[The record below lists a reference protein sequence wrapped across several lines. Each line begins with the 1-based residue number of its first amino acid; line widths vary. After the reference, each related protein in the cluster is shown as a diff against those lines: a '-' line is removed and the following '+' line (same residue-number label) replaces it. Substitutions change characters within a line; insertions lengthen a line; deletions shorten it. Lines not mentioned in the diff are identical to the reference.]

1 MKTINSV
8 SIRAI
13 EKNKNMLVH
22 RSLFFVFLVSQV
34 IFGQEKDLNLPDLG
48 DRVSGVISLEQ
59 ERVLGQGF
67 LEQVYAQ
74 APLINDPIIQEY
86 TELLIYRLSETSQVK
101 DRKYTIVLIDEK
113 SLNAFAAPGGV
124 IGVNGGLFLNA
135 ENEAQLASVLSHELA
150 HLSQRH
156 FARNV
161 LRGRDTN
168 LASSLVMVS
177 AIALAIISNNPT
189 AFVAGPA
196 ALQQQQLRY
205 SRMFEREADRYGFN
219 NLIAAGYDP
228 ASMGQMFEN
237 MAKVRKLA
245 GDNPPE
251 FLLTHPI
258 TSSRVSDAF
267 NAADQ
272 IEFTGGK
279 KNTVNFEFIKGRL
292 KAKYNN
298 LSPQA
303 SARYFEKLYLDFP
316 NNENKYA
323 YIRALQ
329 ANGQTDIAL
338 DEINEIINKYPKNLI
353 LNITKSEILLSGK
366 KFSDAQKNIDQ
377 ILSISPGNYPASII
391 KSKILSA
398 KKEFIKAE
406 EILRDLLISN
416 NRDPGLWIQLSEV
429 QRAGKNIVG
438 YHISRGE
445 YYMLIGDFDNA
456 LNQLRF
462 ALNLSGNSF
471 QTAETIMTKIKL
483 ANERLGKRRGF

>member
-1 MKTINSV
+1 
-8 SIRAI
+8 
-13 EKNKNMLVH
+13 MLIL
-22 RSLFFVFLVSQV
+22 RSLFLILSFSQF
-34 IFGQEKDLNLPDLG
+34 IFAQDKDLNLPNLG
-48 DRVSGVISLEQ
+48 DRVSGIISLEQ
-59 ERVLGQGF
+59 ERIIGQGF

-74 APLINDPIIQEY
+74 APLLNDPIIEEY
-86 TELLIYRLSETSQVK
+86 TELLLYRLSETSQVK
-101 DRKYTIVLIDEK
+101 DREYTIVLIDEK

-135 ENEAQLASVLSHELA
+135 GNEAQLASVLSHELA

-189 AFVAGPA
+189 AFIAGPA

-205 SRMFEREADRYGFN
+205 SRIFEREADRYGFN

-228 ASMGQMFEN
+228 AGMGQMFEN

-279 KNTVNFEFIKGRL
+279 KNTINFEFVKGRL
-292 KAKYNN
+292 KARYNMS
-298 LSPQA
+298 SPQA
-303 SARYFEKLYLDFP
+303 AARYFEKMYEDMP
-316 NNENKYA
+316 TNENKYA
-323 YIRALQ
+323 YITALQ
-329 ANGQTDIAL
+329 GNRQIDKAL
-338 DEINEIINKYPKNLI
+338 DEINEVLKKFPKNLI
-353 LNITKSEILLSGK
+353 LNITKSEILLSGQRLNE
-366 KFSDAQKNIDQ
+366 AQENIDQ
-377 ILSISPGNYPASII
+377 VLHIAPGNYPASII
-391 KSKILSA
+391 KSKILSS
-398 KKEFIKAE
+398 KKQFIKAE
-406 EILRDLLISN
+406 EILRDLLISR

-438 YHISRGE
+438 YHLSRGE
-445 YYMLIGDFDNA
+445 YYTLIGDFDNA
-456 LNQLRF
+456 LNQFQF
-462 ALNLSGNSF
+462 ALGLSGNSF
-471 QTAETIMTKIKL
+471 QTSETIMTKIKF
-483 ANERLGKRRGF
+483 ARERLAKRRGF

>member
-1 MKTINSV
+1 
-8 SIRAI
+8 
-13 EKNKNMLVH
+13 MLIQ
-22 RSLFFVFLVSQV
+22 RSFFLFLFISLLVFS
-34 IFGQEKDLNLPDLG
+34 QEKDLNLPSLG

-59 ERVLGQGF
+59 ERMLGQGF

-86 TELLIYRLSETSQVK
+86 TELLIYKLSETSQVK
-101 DRKYTIVLIDEK
+101 DRQFTIVLIDEK

-135 ENEAQLASVLSHELA
+135 GNEAQLASVLGHELA

-189 AFVAGPA
+189 AFITGPA

-205 SRMFEREADRYGFN
+205 SRIFEREADRYGFN

-228 ASMGQMFEN
+228 AGMGQMFEN

-279 KNTVNFEFIKGRL
+279 KNTINFEFIKGRL
-292 KAKYNN
+292 KARYNS

-303 SARYFEKLYLDFP
+303 AVRYFKKLYEDTP
-316 NNENKYA
+316 SNENKYA
-323 YIRALQ
+323 YISALQ
-329 ANGQTDIAL
+329 SNGQTDQAL
-338 DEINEIINKYPKNLI
+338 NVMNEILKKFPKNLI
-353 LNITKSEILLSGK
+353 LNTTKSEILLSGQRL
-366 KFSDAQKNIDQ
+366 SDAQKNIEQ
-377 ILSISPGNYPASII
+377 VLNISPGNYPASIM
-391 KSKILSA
+391 KAKVLSS

-406 EILRDLLISN
+406 EILRDLLISK
-416 NRDPGLWIQLSEV
+416 NRDPGLWMQLSEV

-438 YHISRGE
+438 YHLSRGE
-445 YYMLIGDFDNA
+445 YYTLIGDFDNA
-456 LNQLRF
+456 LNQFQF
-462 ALNLSGNSF
+462 ALSLSGNSF
-471 QTAETIMTKIKL
+471 QTSETIMTKIKF
-483 ANERLGKRRGF
+483 AKERLGRRRGF

>member
-1 MKTINSV
+1 ML
-8 SIRAI
+8 IRYPLLLLLLI
-13 EKNKNMLVH
+13 SQH
-22 RSLFFVFLVSQV
+22 VFTQD
-34 IFGQEKDLNLPDLG
+34 KDLNLPDLG

-59 ERVLGQGF
+59 ERILGQGF

-101 DRKYTIVLIDEK
+101 DREFTIVLIDEK
-113 SLNAFAAPGGV
+113 SINAFAAPGGV

-135 ENEAQLASVLSHELA
+135 GNEAQLSSVLGHELA

-177 AIALAIISNNPT
+177 AIALAIIANNPT
-189 AFVAGPA
+189 AFITGPA
-196 ALQQQQLRY
+196 ALAQQQLRY
-205 SRMFEREADRYGFN
+205 SRAFEREADRYGFN

-228 ASMGQMFEN
+228 AGMGEMFEN

-251 FLLTHPI
+251 FLLTHPV

-272 IEFTGGK
+272 IEFSGGK
-279 KNTVNFEFIKGRL
+279 KNTINFEFVKGRL
-292 KAKYNN
+292 KARYNDS
-298 LSPQA
+298 SPQTA
-303 SARYFEKLYLDFP
+303 ERYFEKLYSDNP
-316 NNENKYA
+316 SYENKYA
-323 YIRALQ
+323 YIIALQ
-329 ANGQTDIAL
+329 SNGQTSKAL
-338 DEINEIINKYPKNLI
+338 NLIEEILKKFPKNLI

-366 KFSDAQKNIDQ
+366 QLTLAKNSIERV
-377 ILSISPGNYPASII
+377 LTISPGNYPASII

-398 KKEFIKAE
+398 KKEIIKAE
-406 EILRDLLISN
+406 EVLRDLLIIK
-416 NRDPGLWIQLSEV
+416 NRDPGLWMQLSEV

-438 YHISRGE
+438 YHLSRGE
-445 YYMLIGDFDNA
+445 YYLLIGDFDNA
-456 LNQLRF
+456 LNQFQF
-462 ALNLSGNSF
+462 ALRLSGNSF
-471 QTAETIMTKIKL
+471 QTSETIMTKIKF
-483 ANERLGKRRGF
+483 AQQRLGNKRGF

>member
-1 MKTINSV
+1 MLI
-8 SIRAI
+8 IR
-13 EKNKNMLVH
+13 
-22 RSLFFVFLVSQV
+22 SVFLLFLISQDLYS
-34 IFGQEKDLNLPDLG
+34 QEKDLNLPNLG
-48 DRVSGVISLEQ
+48 DRVSGVVSLEQ
-59 ERVLGQGF
+59 ERMIGQGF

-101 DRKYTIVLIDEK
+101 DRDFTIVLIDEK

-135 ENEAQLASVLSHELA
+135 DNEAQLASVLGHELA

-177 AIALAIISNNPT
+177 AIALAIISNNPS
-189 AFVAGPA
+189 AFIAGPA
-196 ALQQQQLRY
+196 ALAQQQLRY
-205 SRMFEREADRYGFN
+205 SRIFEREADRYGFN

-228 ASMGQMFEN
+228 AGMGEMFEN
-237 MAKVRKLA
+237 MAKIRKLA

-272 IEFTGGK
+272 IEFSGGK
-279 KNTVNFEFIKGRL
+279 KNTINFEFVKGRL
-292 KAKYNN
+292 KERYADY
-298 LSPQA
+298 SPQTKV
-303 SARYFEKLYLDFP
+303 RFFENLYADNP
-316 NNENKYA
+316 TNENKYSF
-323 YIRALQ
+323 ISALQ
-329 ANGQTDIAL
+329 SNGQTEEAL
-338 DEINEIINKYPKNLI
+338 KLINEILNKFPKNLI
-353 LNITKSEILLSGK
+353 LNITKSEILLSGQRLD
-366 KFSDAQKNIDQ
+366 DAKRTIDEV
-377 ILSISPGNYPASII
+377 LKISPDNYPASIL

-398 KKEFIKAE
+398 KKETIKAE
-406 EILRDLLISN
+406 EILRDLLISK
-416 NRDPGLWIQLSEV
+416 NRNPSLWMQLSEV

-438 YHISRGE
+438 YHLSRGE
-445 YYMLIGDFDNA
+445 YFTLIGDFDSA
-456 LNQLRF
+456 LNQFQF
-462 ALNLSGNSF
+462 ALSLSGNSF
-471 QTAETIMTKIKL
+471 QTSETIMTKIKFVQSRL
-483 ANERLGKRRGF
+483 AKRRGI

>member
-1 MKTINSV
+1 MLINRFFFLLLFITP
-8 SIRAI
+8 SIFA
-13 EKNKNMLVH
+13 
-22 RSLFFVFLVSQV
+22 
-34 IFGQEKDLNLPDLG
+34 QEKDLNLPNLG

-59 ERVLGQGF
+59 ERLLGQSF

-86 TELLIYRLSETSQVK
+86 TELLIYKLSETSQVK
-101 DRKYTIVLIDEK
+101 DRQFTIVLIDEK

-124 IGVNGGLFLNA
+124 IGVNGGLYLNA
-135 ENEAQLASVLSHELA
+135 GNEAQLASVLSHELA

-189 AFVAGPA
+189 AFIAGPA

-205 SRMFEREADRYGFN
+205 SRIFEREADRYGFN

-228 ASMGQMFEN
+228 AGMGQMFEN
-237 MAKVRKLA
+237 MAKVRKLS

-251 FLLTHPI
+251 FLLTHPV

-272 IEFTGGK
+272 IDFTGGK
-279 KNTVNFEFIKGRL
+279 KNTINFEFIKGRL
-292 KAKYNN
+292 KVKYNS

-303 SARYFEKLYLDFP
+303 AVRYFAKAQIDDP
-316 NNENKYA
+316 TNENKYA
-323 YIRALQ
+323 FIKALQ
-329 ANGQTDIAL
+329 SNGQTEKAL
-338 DEINEIINKYPKNLI
+338 EILNEILKKYPKNLI
-353 LNITKSEILLSGK
+353 LNITKSEILLSG
-366 KFSDAQKNIDQ
+366 QKIIEARDNIEQ
-377 ILSISPGNYPASII
+377 VLNISPGNYPASIV
-391 KSKILSA
+391 KAKILSS

-406 EILRDLLISN
+406 EVLRDLLITK
-416 NRDPGLWIQLSEV
+416 NRDPNLWMELSEV

-438 YHISRGE
+438 YHLSRGE
-445 YYMLIGDFDNA
+445 YYTLIGDFDNA
-456 LNQLRF
+456 LNQFQF
-462 ALNLSGNSF
+462 ALSLSGNSF
-471 QTAETIMTKIKL
+471 QTSETIMTKIKL
-483 ANERLGKRRGF
+483 ARERLGRGRGF

>member
-1 MKTINSV
+1 
-8 SIRAI
+8 
-13 EKNKNMLVH
+13 MLIQ
-22 RSLFFVFLVSQV
+22 RSFFLFLFISLLVFS
-34 IFGQEKDLNLPDLG
+34 QEKDLNLPNLG

-59 ERVLGQGF
+59 ERILGQGF

-74 APLINDPIIQEY
+74 APLIDDPIIQEY
-86 TELLIYRLSETSQVK
+86 TELLIYKLSETSQVK
-101 DRKYTIVLIDEK
+101 DRQFTIVLIDEK

-135 ENEAQLASVLSHELA
+135 GNEAQLASVLGHELA

-189 AFVAGPA
+189 AFITGPA

-205 SRMFEREADRYGFN
+205 NRIFEREADRYGFN

-228 ASMGQMFEN
+228 AGMGQMFEN

-279 KNTVNFEFIKGRL
+279 KNTINFEFIKGRL
-292 KAKYNN
+292 KARYNS

-303 SARYFEKLYLDFP
+303 AVRYFKKLYEDTP
-316 NNENKYA
+316 SNENKYA
-323 YIRALQ
+323 YISALQ
-329 ANGQTDIAL
+329 SNGQTDQAL
-338 DEINEIINKYPKNLI
+338 NTMNEMLKKFPKNLI
-353 LNITKSEILLSGK
+353 LNTTKSEILLSGQRL
-366 KFSDAQKNIDQ
+366 SDAQKNIEQ
-377 ILSISPGNYPASII
+377 VLNISPGNYPASIM
-391 KSKILSA
+391 KAKVLSS

-406 EILRDLLISN
+406 EILRDLLISK
-416 NRDPGLWIQLSEV
+416 NRDPGLWMQLSEV

-438 YHISRGE
+438 YHLSRGE
-445 YYMLIGDFDNA
+445 YYTLIGDFDNA
-456 LNQLRF
+456 LNQFQF
-462 ALNLSGNSF
+462 ALSLSGNSF
-471 QTAETIMTKIKL
+471 QTSETIMTKIKF
-483 ANERLGKRRGF
+483 AKERLGRRRGF

>member
-1 MKTINSV
+1 
-8 SIRAI
+8 
-13 EKNKNMLVH
+13 MLVQ
-22 RSLFFVFLVSQV
+22 RPFFLLLLISQ
-34 IFGQEKDLNLPDLG
+34 FTFSQEKDLNLPNLG

-59 ERVLGQGF
+59 ERILGQGF

-74 APLINDPIIQEY
+74 APLIDDPIIQEY
-86 TELLIYRLSETSQVK
+86 TELLIYKLSETSQVK
-101 DRKYTIVLIDEK
+101 DRQFTIVLIDEK

-135 ENEAQLASVLSHELA
+135 GNEAQLASVLGHELA

-177 AIALAIISNNPT
+177 AIALAIIANNPT
-189 AFVAGPA
+189 AFITGPA

-205 SRMFEREADRYGFN
+205 SRIFEREADRYGFN

-228 ASMGQMFEN
+228 AGMGQMFEN

-279 KNTVNFEFIKGRL
+279 KNTINFEFIKGRL
-292 KAKYNN
+292 KARYNS

-303 SARYFEKLYLDFP
+303 AVRYFEKLYKDIP
-316 NNENKYA
+316 TNENKYA
-323 YIRALQ
+323 YITALQ
-329 ANGQTDIAL
+329 SNGQTDKAL
-338 DEINEIINKYPKNLI
+338 EVMNEVLVKFSKNLI
-353 LNITKSEILLSGK
+353 LNITKSEILLSGQRL
-366 KFSDAQKNIDQ
+366 SEAQKNIEQ
-377 ILSISPGNYPASII
+377 VLNISPGNYPASII
-391 KSKILSA
+391 KAKILTS

-406 EILRDLLISN
+406 EILRDLLISK
-416 NRDPGLWIQLSEV
+416 NRNPSLWKQLSEV

-438 YHISRGE
+438 YHLSRGE
-445 YYMLIGDFDNA
+445 YYTLIGDFDNA
-456 LNQLRF
+456 LNQFQF
-462 ALNLSGNSF
+462 ALSLSGNSF
-471 QTAETIMTKIKL
+471 QTSETIMTKIKF
-483 ANERLGKRRGF
+483 AKERLGKRRNF

>member
-1 MKTINSV
+1 MLIHRFFFLLLFITP
-8 SIRAI
+8 SIFA
-13 EKNKNMLVH
+13 
-22 RSLFFVFLVSQV
+22 
-34 IFGQEKDLNLPDLG
+34 QEKDLNLPNLG

-59 ERVLGQGF
+59 ERLLGQSF

-86 TELLIYRLSETSQVK
+86 TELLIYKLSETSQVK
-101 DRKYTIVLIDEK
+101 DRQFTIVLIDEK

-135 ENEAQLASVLSHELA
+135 GNEAQLASVLGHELA

-189 AFVAGPA
+189 AFIAGPA

-205 SRMFEREADRYGFN
+205 SRIFEREADRYGFN

-228 ASMGQMFEN
+228 AGMGQMFEN
-237 MAKVRKLA
+237 MAKVRKLS

-251 FLLTHPI
+251 FLLTHPV

-272 IEFTGGK
+272 IDFTGGK
-279 KNTVNFEFIKGRL
+279 KNTINFEFIKGRL
-292 KAKYNN
+292 KVKYNS

-303 SARYFEKLYLDFP
+303 AVRYFAKAQIDDP
-316 NNENKYA
+316 TNENKYA
-323 YIRALQ
+323 FIKALQ
-329 ANGQTDIAL
+329 SNGQTEKAL
-338 DEINEIINKYPKNLI
+338 EILNEILKKYPKNLI
-353 LNITKSEILLSGK
+353 LNITKSEILLSG
-366 KFSDAQKNIDQ
+366 QKIIEARDNIEQ
-377 ILSISPGNYPASII
+377 VLNISPGNYPASIV
-391 KSKILSA
+391 KAKILSS

-406 EILRDLLISN
+406 EVLRDLLITK
-416 NRDPGLWIQLSEV
+416 NRDPNLWMELSEV

-438 YHISRGE
+438 YHLSRGE
-445 YYMLIGDFDNA
+445 YYTLIGDFDNA
-456 LNQLRF
+456 LNQFQF
-462 ALNLSGNSF
+462 ALTLSGNSF
-471 QTAETIMTKIKL
+471 QTSETIMTKIKL
-483 ANERLGKRRGF
+483 ARERLGRGRGF

>member
-1 MKTINSV
+1 MLIKRSFFLFLFLSQLTIS
-8 SIRAI
+8 
-13 EKNKNMLVH
+13 
-22 RSLFFVFLVSQV
+22 
-34 IFGQEKDLNLPDLG
+34 QEKDLNLPNLG

-59 ERVLGQGF
+59 ERMLGQGF

-101 DRKYTIVLIDEK
+101 DRKFTIVLIDEK

-135 ENEAQLASVLSHELA
+135 GNEAQLVSVLGHELA

-189 AFVAGPA
+189 AFIAGPA

-205 SRMFEREADRYGFN
+205 SRIFEREADRYGFN

-228 ASMGQMFEN
+228 AGMGQMFEN

-279 KNTVNFEFIKGRL
+279 KNTINFEFVKGRL
-292 KAKYNN
+292 KARYNS
-298 LSPQA
+298 LSPQSA
-303 SARYFEKLYLDFP
+303 ARYFEKLYKDIP

-323 YIRALQ
+323 YISALES
-329 ANGQTDIAL
+329 NGQTDQAL
-338 DEINEIINKYPKNLI
+338 DAMNAILNKFPKNLI
-353 LNITKSEILLSGK
+353 LNITKSEILLSGQRL
-366 KFSDAQKNIDQ
+366 DEAMDNIEQ
-377 ILSISPGNYPASII
+377 VLNISPGNYPASII
-391 KSKILSA
+391 KAKILSS

-406 EILRDLLISN
+406 EILRDLLIRK
-416 NRDPGLWIQLSEV
+416 NRDPGLWMQLSEI

-438 YHISRGE
+438 YHLSRGE
-445 YYMLIGDFDNA
+445 YYTLIGDFDNA
-456 LNQLRF
+456 LNQFQF
-462 ALNLSGNSF
+462 ALSLSGNSF
-471 QTAETIMTKIKL
+471 QTSETIMTKINL
-483 ANERLGKRRGF
+483 AKDRLGKRRGF

>member
-1 MKTINSV
+1 
-8 SIRAI
+8 
-13 EKNKNMLVH
+13 MLIQ
-22 RSLFFVFLVSQV
+22 RSFFLFLFIPLIVFS
-34 IFGQEKDLNLPDLG
+34 QEKDLNLPNLG

-59 ERVLGQGF
+59 ERMLGQGF

-74 APLINDPIIQEY
+74 APLIDDPIIQEY
-86 TELLIYRLSETSQVK
+86 TELLIYKLSETSKVK
-101 DRKYTIVLIDEK
+101 DRQFTIVLIDEK

-124 IGVNGGLFLNA
+124 IGVNGGLFLSA
-135 ENEAQLASVLSHELA
+135 GNEAQLASVLGHELA

-161 LRGRDTN
+161 LRGRDSN

-189 AFVAGPA
+189 AFITGPA

-205 SRMFEREADRYGFN
+205 SRIFEREADRYGFN

-228 ASMGQMFEN
+228 AGMGEMFEN

-279 KNTVNFEFIKGRL
+279 KNTINFEFIKGRL
-292 KAKYNN
+292 KARYNS

-303 SARYFEKLYLDFP
+303 AVRYFEKLYKDIP
-316 NNENKYA
+316 TNENKYA
-323 YIRALQ
+323 YIMALQ
-329 ANGQTDIAL
+329 SNGQTDQAL
-338 DEINEIINKYPKNLI
+338 NVMNDMLKKFPKNLI
-353 LNITKSEILLSGK
+353 LNTTKSEILLSGNRL
-366 KFSDAQKNIDQ
+366 SLAQKNIEQ
-377 ILSISPGNYPASII
+377 VLNISPRNYPASII
-391 KSKILSA
+391 KAKILSS

-406 EILRDLLISN
+406 EILRDLLIGK
-416 NRDPGLWIQLSEV
+416 NRDPGLWMQLSEV

-438 YHISRGE
+438 YHLSRGE
-445 YYMLIGDFDNA
+445 YYLLIGEFDNA
-456 LNQLRF
+456 LNQFQF
-462 ALNLSGNSF
+462 ALSLSGNSF
-471 QTAETIMTKIKL
+471 QTSETIMMKIKF
-483 ANERLGKRRGF
+483 AKERLSRRRSS

>member
-1 MKTINSV
+1 
-8 SIRAI
+8 
-13 EKNKNMLVH
+13 MLIQ
-22 RSLFFVFLVSQV
+22 RSFFLFLFISQLVFT
-34 IFGQEKDLNLPDLG
+34 QEKDLNLPNLG

-59 ERVLGQGF
+59 ERMLGQGF

-86 TELLIYRLSETSQVK
+86 TELLIYKLSETSQVK
-101 DRKYTIVLIDEK
+101 DRQFTIVLIDEK

-135 ENEAQLASVLSHELA
+135 GNEAQLASVLGHELA

-189 AFVAGPA
+189 AFITGPA

-205 SRMFEREADRYGFN
+205 SRIFEREADRYGFN

-228 ASMGQMFEN
+228 AGMGQMFEN

-279 KNTVNFEFIKGRL
+279 KNTINFEFIKGRL
-292 KAKYNN
+292 KARYNS

-303 SARYFEKLYLDFP
+303 AVRYFEKLYKDIP
-316 NNENKYA
+316 TNENKYA
-323 YIRALQ
+323 YISALQ
-329 ANGQTDIAL
+329 SNGQTDQAL
-338 DEINEIINKYPKNLI
+338 DVMSEILKKFPKNLV
-353 LNITKSEILLSGK
+353 LNITKSEILLSGQRL
-366 KFSDAQKNIDQ
+366 SEAQMNIEQ
-377 ILSISPGNYPASII
+377 VLNISPGNYPASII
-391 KSKILSA
+391 RAKILSS

-406 EILRDLLISN
+406 EILRDLLISK
-416 NRDPGLWIQLSEV
+416 NRDPGLWMQLSEV

-438 YHISRGE
+438 YHLSRGE
-445 YYMLIGDFDNA
+445 YYTLIGDFDNA
-456 LNQLRF
+456 LNQFQF
-462 ALNLSGNSF
+462 ALGLSGNSF
-471 QTAETIMTKIKL
+471 QTSETIMTKIKF
-483 ANERLGKRRGF
+483 AKERLGRRRGF

>member
-1 MKTINSV
+1 ML
-8 SIRAI
+8 IRYPLLLLLLI
-13 EKNKNMLVH
+13 
-22 RSLFFVFLVSQV
+22 SQHT
-34 IFGQEKDLNLPDLG
+34 FAQEKDLNLPDLG

-59 ERVLGQGF
+59 EKILGQGF

-101 DRKYTIVLIDEK
+101 DRDFTIVLIDEK

-135 ENEAQLASVLSHELA
+135 GNEEQLSSVLSHELA

-177 AIALAIISNNPT
+177 AIALAIIANNPT
-189 AFVAGPA
+189 AFITGPA
-196 ALQQQQLRY
+196 ALAQQQLRY
-205 SRMFEREADRYGFN
+205 SRIFEREADRYGFN

-228 ASMGQMFEN
+228 AGMGQMFEN

-251 FLLTHPI
+251 FLLTHPV

-272 IEFTGGK
+272 IEFSGGK
-279 KNTVNFEFIKGRL
+279 KNTINFEFIKGRL
-292 KAKYNN
+292 KARYNAS
-298 LSPQA
+298 SPQTA
-303 SARYFEKLYLDFP
+303 SRYFEKLYIDIP
-316 NNENKYA
+316 SHENKYA
-323 YIRALQ
+323 YIIALK
-329 ANGQTDIAL
+329 ANGQTLQAL
-338 DEINEIINKYPKNLI
+338 NLIDEILTKFPKNLI
-353 LNITKSEILLSGK
+353 LNITKSEILLSGQQLARAEQSIEK
-366 KFSDAQKNIDQ
+366 V
-377 ILSISPGNYPASII
+377 LTISPGNYPASII
-391 KSKILSA
+391 QSKILSA
-398 KKEFIKAE
+398 KKEIIKAE
-406 EILRDLLISN
+406 EVLRDLLIKK
-416 NRDPGLWIQLSEV
+416 NRDPSLWMQLSEV

-438 YHISRGE
+438 YHLSRGE
-445 YYMLIGDFDNA
+445 YYLLIGDFENA
-456 LNQLRF
+456 LNQFQF
-462 ALNLSGNSF
+462 ALRLSGNSF
-471 QTAETIMTKIKL
+471 QASETIITKIKF
-483 ANERLGKRRGF
+483 AQERLGNKRGF

>member
-1 MKTINSV
+1 
-8 SIRAI
+8 
-13 EKNKNMLVH
+13 MLIK
-22 RSLFFVFLVSQV
+22 RSLFLFLFLSL
-34 IFGQEKDLNLPDLG
+34 IAISQEKDLNLPNLG

-59 ERVLGQGF
+59 ERMLGQGF

-101 DRKYTIVLIDEK
+101 DRLFTIVLIDEK

-135 ENEAQLASVLSHELA
+135 GNEAQLASVLGHELA

-189 AFVAGPA
+189 AFIAGPA

-205 SRMFEREADRYGFN
+205 SRIFEREADRYGFN

-228 ASMGQMFEN
+228 AGMGQMFEN

-279 KNTVNFEFIKGRL
+279 KNTINFEFVKGRL
-292 KAKYNN
+292 KARYNS

-303 SARYFEKLYLDFP
+303 AVRFFKKLYKDIP

-323 YIRALQ
+323 YISALES
-329 ANGQTDIAL
+329 NGQTDQAL
-338 DEINEIINKYPKNLI
+338 DAMNAILNKFPKNLI
-353 LNITKSEILLSGK
+353 LNITKSEILLSGQRL
-366 KFSDAQKNIDQ
+366 DEAMDNIEQ
-377 ILSISPGNYPASII
+377 VLNISPGNYPASII
-391 KSKILSA
+391 KAKILSS

-406 EILRDLLISN
+406 EILRDLLIRK
-416 NRDPGLWIQLSEV
+416 NRDPGLWMQLSEI

-438 YHISRGE
+438 YHLSRGE
-445 YYMLIGDFDNA
+445 YYTLIGDFDNA
-456 LNQLRF
+456 LNQFQF
-462 ALNLSGNSF
+462 ALSLSGNSF
-471 QTAETIMTKIKL
+471 QTSETIMTKINL
-483 ANERLGKRRGF
+483 AKDRLGKRRGL

>member
-1 MKTINSV
+1 
-8 SIRAI
+8 
-13 EKNKNMLVH
+13 MLIQ
-22 RSLFFVFLVSQV
+22 RSFFLFLFISLLVFS
-34 IFGQEKDLNLPDLG
+34 QEKDLNLPNLG

-59 ERVLGQGF
+59 ERILGQGF

-86 TELLIYRLSETSQVK
+86 TELLIYKLSETSQVK
-101 DRKYTIVLIDEK
+101 DRQFTIVLIDEK

-135 ENEAQLASVLSHELA
+135 GNEAQLASVLGHELA

-156 FARNV
+156 FARIV

-189 AFVAGPA
+189 AFITGPA

-205 SRMFEREADRYGFN
+205 SRIFEREADRYGFN

-228 ASMGQMFEN
+228 AGMGQMFEN

-279 KNTVNFEFIKGRL
+279 KNTINFEFIKGRL
-292 KAKYNN
+292 KARYNS

-303 SARYFEKLYLDFP
+303 AVRYFKKLYEDTP
-316 NNENKYA
+316 SNENKYA
-323 YIRALQ
+323 YISALQ
-329 ANGQTDIAL
+329 SNGQTDQAL
-338 DEINEIINKYPKNLI
+338 NVMNEILKKFPKNLI
-353 LNITKSEILLSGK
+353 LNTTKSEILLSGQRL
-366 KFSDAQKNIDQ
+366 SNAQKNIEQ
-377 ILSISPGNYPASII
+377 VLNISPGNYPASIM
-391 KSKILSA
+391 KAKILSS

-406 EILRDLLISN
+406 EILRDLLISK
-416 NRDPGLWIQLSEV
+416 NRDPGLWMQLSEV

-438 YHISRGE
+438 YHLSRGE
-445 YYMLIGDFDNA
+445 YYTLIGDFDNA
-456 LNQLRF
+456 LNQFQF
-462 ALNLSGNSF
+462 ALSLSGNSF
-471 QTAETIMTKIKL
+471 QTSETIMTKIKF
-483 ANERLGKRRGF
+483 AKERLGRRRGF

>member
-1 MKTINSV
+1 
-8 SIRAI
+8 
-13 EKNKNMLVH
+13 MLIQ
-22 RSLFFVFLVSQV
+22 RSFFLLLFISLF
-34 IFGQEKDLNLPDLG
+34 IFSQEKDLNLPNLG

-59 ERVLGQGF
+59 ERMLGQGF

-74 APLINDPIIQEY
+74 APLIDDPIIQEY
-86 TELLIYRLSETSQVK
+86 TELLIYKLSETSQVK
-101 DRKYTIVLIDEK
+101 DRQFTIVLIDEK

-135 ENEAQLASVLSHELA
+135 GNEAQLASVLGHELA

-177 AIALAIISNNPT
+177 AIALAIVSNNPT
-189 AFVAGPA
+189 AFIAGPA

-205 SRMFEREADRYGFN
+205 SRIFEREADRYGFN

-228 ASMGQMFEN
+228 AGMGQMFEN

-279 KNTVNFEFIKGRL
+279 KNTINFEFIKGRL
-292 KAKYNN
+292 KARYNS

-303 SARYFEKLYLDFP
+303 AVRYFEKLYKDIP
-316 NNENKYA
+316 TNENKYA
-323 YIRALQ
+323 YISALQ
-329 ANGQTDIAL
+329 SNGQTDQAL
-338 DEINEIINKYPKNLI
+338 NKIEEILKKFPKNLI
-353 LNITKSEILLSGK
+353 LNITKSEILLSGQRLIE
-366 KFSDAQKNIDQ
+366 AQKNIEQ
-377 ILSISPGNYPASII
+377 ILIISPGNYPASIL
-391 KSKILSA
+391 KAKILSS

-406 EILRDLLISN
+406 EILRDLLISK
-416 NRDPGLWIQLSEV
+416 NRDPGLWMQLSEV

-438 YHISRGE
+438 YHLSRGE
-445 YYMLIGDFDNA
+445 YYSLIGDFENA
-456 LNQLRF
+456 LNQFQF
-462 ALNLSGNSF
+462 ALSLSGNSF
-471 QTAETIMTKIKL
+471 QTSETIMTKIKF
-483 ANERLGKRRGF
+483 AKERLGKRRGF

>member
-1 MKTINSV
+1 
-8 SIRAI
+8 
-13 EKNKNMLVH
+13 MLIQ
-22 RSLFFVFLVSQV
+22 RSFFLLLFISLLVFS
-34 IFGQEKDLNLPDLG
+34 QEKDLNLPNLG

-59 ERVLGQGF
+59 ERILGQGF

-86 TELLIYRLSETSQVK
+86 TELLIYKLSETSQVK
-101 DRKYTIVLIDEK
+101 DRQFTIVLIDEK

-135 ENEAQLASVLSHELA
+135 GNEAQLASVLGHELA

-189 AFVAGPA
+189 AFITGPA

-205 SRMFEREADRYGFN
+205 SRIFEREADRYGFN

-228 ASMGQMFEN
+228 AGMGQMFEN

-279 KNTVNFEFIKGRL
+279 KNTINFEFIKGRL
-292 KAKYNN
+292 KARYNS

-303 SARYFEKLYLDFP
+303 AVRYFKKLYEDTP
-316 NNENKYA
+316 SNENKYA
-323 YIRALQ
+323 YISALQ
-329 ANGQTDIAL
+329 SNGQTDQAL
-338 DEINEIINKYPKNLI
+338 NVMNEILKKFPKNLI
-353 LNITKSEILLSGK
+353 LNTTKSEILLSGQRL
-366 KFSDAQKNIDQ
+366 SNAQKNIEQ
-377 ILSISPGNYPASII
+377 VLNISPGNYPASII
-391 KSKILSA
+391 KAKILSS

-406 EILRDLLISN
+406 EILRDLLIGK
-416 NRDPGLWIQLSEV
+416 NRDPGLWMQLSEV

-438 YHISRGE
+438 YHLSRGE
-445 YYMLIGDFDNA
+445 YYTLIGDFDNA
-456 LNQLRF
+456 LNQFQF
-462 ALNLSGNSF
+462 ALSLSGNSF
-471 QTAETIMTKIKL
+471 QTSETIMTKIKF
-483 ANERLGKRRGF
+483 AKERLGRRRGF

>member
-1 MKTINSV
+1 
-8 SIRAI
+8 
-13 EKNKNMLVH
+13 MLIQ
-22 RSLFFVFLVSQV
+22 RSFFLFLFISLLVFS
-34 IFGQEKDLNLPDLG
+34 QEKDLNLPNLG

-59 ERVLGQGF
+59 ERILGQGF

-86 TELLIYRLSETSQVK
+86 TELLIYKLSETSQVK
-101 DRKYTIVLIDEK
+101 DRQFTIVLIDEK

-135 ENEAQLASVLSHELA
+135 GNEAQLASVLGHELA

-189 AFVAGPA
+189 AFITGPA

-205 SRMFEREADRYGFN
+205 SRIFEREADRYGFN

-228 ASMGQMFEN
+228 AGMGQMFEN

-279 KNTVNFEFIKGRL
+279 KNTINFEFIKGRL
-292 KAKYNN
+292 KARYNS

-303 SARYFEKLYLDFP
+303 AVRYFKKLYEDTP
-316 NNENKYA
+316 SNENKYA

-329 ANGQTDIAL
+329 SNGQTDQAL
-338 DEINEIINKYPKNLI
+338 NVMNEILKKFPKNLI
-353 LNITKSEILLSGK
+353 LNTTKSEILLSGQRL
-366 KFSDAQKNIDQ
+366 SNAQKNIEQ
-377 ILSISPGNYPASII
+377 VLNISPGNYPASIM
-391 KSKILSA
+391 KAKILSS

-406 EILRDLLISN
+406 EILRDLLISK
-416 NRDPGLWIQLSEV
+416 NRDPGLWMQLSEV

-438 YHISRGE
+438 YHLSRGE
-445 YYMLIGDFDNA
+445 YYTLIGDFDNA
-456 LNQLRF
+456 LNQFQF
-462 ALNLSGNSF
+462 ALSLSGNSF
-471 QTAETIMTKIKL
+471 QTSETIMTKIKF
-483 ANERLGKRRGF
+483 AKERLGRRRGF

>member
-1 MKTINSV
+1 
-8 SIRAI
+8 
-13 EKNKNMLVH
+13 MLIH
-22 RSLFFVFLVSQV
+22 RFFFLLLFIIQL
-34 IFGQEKDLNLPDLG
+34 IFAQEKDLNLPNLG

-59 ERVLGQGF
+59 ERLLGQSF

-86 TELLIYRLSETSQVK
+86 TELLIYKLSETSQVK
-101 DRKYTIVLIDEK
+101 DRQFTIVLIDEK

-135 ENEAQLASVLSHELA
+135 GNEAQLASVLGHELA

-189 AFVAGPA
+189 AFIAGPA

-205 SRMFEREADRYGFN
+205 SRIFEREADRYGFN

-228 ASMGQMFEN
+228 AGMGQMFEN
-237 MAKVRKLA
+237 MAKVRKLS

-251 FLLTHPI
+251 FLLTHPV

-272 IEFTGGK
+272 IDFTGGK
-279 KNTVNFEFIKGRL
+279 KNTINFEFIKGRL
-292 KAKYNN
+292 KVKYNS

-303 SARYFEKLYLDFP
+303 AVRYFAKAQIDDP
-316 NNENKYA
+316 TNENKYA
-323 YIRALQ
+323 FIKALQ
-329 ANGQTDIAL
+329 SNGQTEKAL
-338 DEINEIINKYPKNLI
+338 EILNEILKKYPKNLI
-353 LNITKSEILLSGK
+353 LNITKSEILLSG
-366 KFSDAQKNIDQ
+366 QKIIEARDNIEQ
-377 ILSISPGNYPASII
+377 VLNISPGNYPASIV
-391 KSKILSA
+391 KAKILSSE
-398 KKEFIKAE
+398 KEFIKAE
-406 EILRDLLISN
+406 EVLRDLLITK
-416 NRDPGLWIQLSEV
+416 NRDPNLWMELSEV

-438 YHISRGE
+438 YHLSRGE
-445 YYMLIGDFDNA
+445 YYTLIGDFDNA
-456 LNQLRF
+456 LNQFQF
-462 ALNLSGNSF
+462 ALSLSGNSF
-471 QTAETIMTKIKL
+471 QTSETIMTKIKL
-483 ANERLGKRRGF
+483 ARERLGRGRGF

>member
-1 MKTINSV
+1 
-8 SIRAI
+8 
-13 EKNKNMLVH
+13 MLIQ
-22 RSLFFVFLVSQV
+22 RSFFLFLFISLLVFS
-34 IFGQEKDLNLPDLG
+34 QEKDLNLPNLG

-59 ERVLGQGF
+59 ERILGQGF

-86 TELLIYRLSETSQVK
+86 TELLIYKLSETSQVK
-101 DRKYTIVLIDEK
+101 DRQFTIVLIDEK

-135 ENEAQLASVLSHELA
+135 GNEAQLASVLGHELA

-161 LRGRDTN
+161 LRGRDSN

-189 AFVAGPA
+189 AFITGPA

-205 SRMFEREADRYGFN
+205 SRIFEREADRYGFN

-228 ASMGQMFEN
+228 AGMGQMFEN

-279 KNTVNFEFIKGRL
+279 KNTINFEFIKGRL
-292 KAKYNN
+292 KARYNS

-303 SARYFEKLYLDFP
+303 AVRYFKKLYEDTP
-316 NNENKYA
+316 SNENKYA
-323 YIRALQ
+323 YISALQ
-329 ANGQTDIAL
+329 SNGQTDQAL
-338 DEINEIINKYPKNLI
+338 NVMNEILKKFPKNLI
-353 LNITKSEILLSGK
+353 LNTTKSEILLSGQRL
-366 KFSDAQKNIDQ
+366 SSAQKNIEQ
-377 ILSISPGNYPASII
+377 VLNISPGNYPASIM
-391 KSKILSA
+391 KAKILSS

-406 EILRDLLISN
+406 EILRDLLISK
-416 NRDPGLWIQLSEV
+416 NRDPGLWMQLSEV

-438 YHISRGE
+438 YHLSRGE
-445 YYMLIGDFDNA
+445 YYTLIGDFDNA
-456 LNQLRF
+456 LNQFQF
-462 ALNLSGNSF
+462 ALSLSGNSF
-471 QTAETIMTKIKL
+471 QTSETIMTKIKF
-483 ANERLGKRRGF
+483 AKERLGRRRGF

>member
-1 MKTINSV
+1 MLIKRSFFLFLFLSQLTIS
-8 SIRAI
+8 
-13 EKNKNMLVH
+13 
-22 RSLFFVFLVSQV
+22 
-34 IFGQEKDLNLPDLG
+34 QEKDLNLPNLG

-59 ERVLGQGF
+59 ERMLGQGF

-101 DRKYTIVLIDEK
+101 DRQFTIVLIDEK

-135 ENEAQLASVLSHELA
+135 GNEAQLVSVLGHELA

-189 AFVAGPA
+189 AFIAGPA

-205 SRMFEREADRYGFN
+205 SRIFEREADRYGFN

-228 ASMGQMFEN
+228 AGMGQMFEN

-279 KNTVNFEFIKGRL
+279 KNTINFEFVKGRL
-292 KAKYNN
+292 KARYNS
-298 LSPQA
+298 LSPQSA
-303 SARYFEKLYLDFP
+303 ARYFEKLYKDIP

-323 YIRALQ
+323 YISALES
-329 ANGQTDIAL
+329 NGQTDQAL
-338 DEINEIINKYPKNLI
+338 DAMNAILNKFPKNLI
-353 LNITKSEILLSGK
+353 LNITKSEILLSGQRL
-366 KFSDAQKNIDQ
+366 DEAMDNIEQ
-377 ILSISPGNYPASII
+377 VLNISPGNYPASII
-391 KSKILSA
+391 KAKILSS

-406 EILRDLLISN
+406 EILRDLLIRK
-416 NRDPGLWIQLSEV
+416 NRDPGLWMQLSEI

-438 YHISRGE
+438 YHLSRGE
-445 YYMLIGDFDNA
+445 YYTLIGDFDNA
-456 LNQLRF
+456 LNQFQF
-462 ALNLSGNSF
+462 ALSLSGNSF
-471 QTAETIMTKIKL
+471 QTSETIMTKINL
-483 ANERLGKRRGF
+483 AKDRLGKRRGF

>member
-1 MKTINSV
+1 
-8 SIRAI
+8 
-13 EKNKNMLVH
+13 MLIQ
-22 RSLFFVFLVSQV
+22 RSFFLLLFISLF
-34 IFGQEKDLNLPDLG
+34 IFSQEKGLNLPNLG
-48 DRVSGVISLEQ
+48 DRVSGVISLDQ
-59 ERVLGQGF
+59 ERMLGQGF

-74 APLINDPIIQEY
+74 APLIDDPIIQEY
-86 TELLIYRLSETSQVK
+86 TELLIYKLSETSQVK
-101 DRKYTIVLIDEK
+101 DRQFTIVLIDEK

-135 ENEAQLASVLSHELA
+135 GNEAQLASVLGHELA

-177 AIALAIISNNPT
+177 AIALAIVSNNPT
-189 AFVAGPA
+189 AFITGPA

-205 SRMFEREADRYGFN
+205 SRIFEREADRYGFN

-228 ASMGQMFEN
+228 AGMGQMFEN

-279 KNTVNFEFIKGRL
+279 KNTINFEFIKGRL
-292 KAKYNN
+292 KARYNS

-303 SARYFEKLYLDFP
+303 AVRYFEKLYKDIP
-316 NNENKYA
+316 TNENKYA
-323 YIRALQ
+323 YISALQ
-329 ANGQTDIAL
+329 SNGQTDQAL
-338 DEINEIINKYPKNLI
+338 NKIDEILKKFPKNLI
-353 LNITKSEILLSGK
+353 LNITKSEILLSGQRLIE
-366 KFSDAQKNIDQ
+366 AQKNIEQ
-377 ILSISPGNYPASII
+377 VLNISPGNYPASIL
-391 KSKILSA
+391 KAKILSS

-406 EILRDLLISN
+406 EILRNLLISK
-416 NRDPGLWIQLSEV
+416 NRDPGLWMQLSEV

-438 YHISRGE
+438 YHLSRGE
-445 YYMLIGDFDNA
+445 YYSLIGDFENA
-456 LNQLRF
+456 LNQFQF
-462 ALNLSGNSF
+462 ALSLSGNSF
-471 QTAETIMTKIKL
+471 QTSETIMTKIKF
-483 ANERLGKRRGF
+483 AKERLGKRRGF

>member
-1 MKTINSV
+1 
-8 SIRAI
+8 
-13 EKNKNMLVH
+13 MLIQ
-22 RSLFFVFLVSQV
+22 RSFFLFLFISLLVFS
-34 IFGQEKDLNLPDLG
+34 QEKDLNLPNLG

-59 ERVLGQGF
+59 ERMLGQGF

-74 APLINDPIIQEY
+74 APLIDDPIIQEY
-86 TELLIYRLSETSQVK
+86 TELLIYKLSETSQVK
-101 DRKYTIVLIDEK
+101 DRQFTIVLIDEK

-135 ENEAQLASVLSHELA
+135 VNEAQLASVLGHELA

-189 AFVAGPA
+189 AFITGPA

-205 SRMFEREADRYGFN
+205 SRIFEREADRYGFN

-228 ASMGQMFEN
+228 AGMGQMFEN

-279 KNTVNFEFIKGRL
+279 KNTINFEFIKGRL
-292 KAKYNN
+292 KARYNS

-303 SARYFEKLYLDFP
+303 AVRYFKKLYEDIP
-316 NNENKYA
+316 SNENKYA
-323 YIRALQ
+323 YISALQ
-329 ANGQTDIAL
+329 SNGQTDQAL
-338 DEINEIINKYPKNLI
+338 NVMNEILKKFPKNLI
-353 LNITKSEILLSGK
+353 LNTTKSEILLSGQRL
-366 KFSDAQKNIDQ
+366 SNAQKNIEQ
-377 ILSISPGNYPASII
+377 VLNISPGNYPASIM
-391 KSKILSA
+391 KAKILSS

-406 EILRDLLISN
+406 EILRDLLISK
-416 NRDPGLWIQLSEV
+416 NRDPGLWMQLSEV

-438 YHISRGE
+438 YHLSRGE
-445 YYMLIGDFDNA
+445 YYTLIGDFDNA
-456 LNQLRF
+456 LNQFQF
-462 ALNLSGNSF
+462 ALSLSGNSF
-471 QTAETIMTKIKL
+471 QTSETIMMKIKF
-483 ANERLGKRRGF
+483 AKERLGRRRGF

>member
-1 MKTINSV
+1 
-8 SIRAI
+8 
-13 EKNKNMLVH
+13 MLIQ
-22 RSLFFVFLVSQV
+22 RSFFLFLFIPLIVFS
-34 IFGQEKDLNLPDLG
+34 QEKDLNLPNLG

-59 ERVLGQGF
+59 ERMLGQGF

-74 APLINDPIIQEY
+74 APLIDDPIIQEY
-86 TELLIYRLSETSQVK
+86 TELLIYKLSETSKVK
-101 DRKYTIVLIDEK
+101 DRQFTIVLIDEK

-124 IGVNGGLFLNA
+124 IGVNGGLFLSA
-135 ENEAQLASVLSHELA
+135 GNEAQLASVLGHELA

-161 LRGRDTN
+161 LRGRDSN

-189 AFVAGPA
+189 AFITGPA

-205 SRMFEREADRYGFN
+205 SRIFEREADRYGFN

-228 ASMGQMFEN
+228 AGMGEMFEN

-279 KNTVNFEFIKGRL
+279 KNTINFEFIKGRL
-292 KAKYNN
+292 KARYNS

-303 SARYFEKLYLDFP
+303 AVRYFEKLYKDIP
-316 NNENKYA
+316 TNENKYA
-323 YIRALQ
+323 YIMALQ
-329 ANGQTDIAL
+329 SNGQTDQAL
-338 DEINEIINKYPKNLI
+338 NVMNDILKKFPKNLI
-353 LNITKSEILLSGK
+353 LNTTKSEILLSGNRL
-366 KFSDAQKNIDQ
+366 SLAQKNIEQ
-377 ILSISPGNYPASII
+377 VLNISPRNYPASII
-391 KSKILSA
+391 KAKILSS

-406 EILRDLLISN
+406 EILRDLLIGK
-416 NRDPGLWIQLSEV
+416 NRDPGLWMQLSEV

-438 YHISRGE
+438 YHLSRGE
-445 YYMLIGDFDNA
+445 YYLLIGDFDNA
-456 LNQLRF
+456 LNQFQF
-462 ALNLSGNSF
+462 ALSLSGNSF
-471 QTAETIMTKIKL
+471 QTSETIMMKIKF
-483 ANERLGKRRGF
+483 AKERLSRRRSS

>member
-1 MKTINSV
+1 
-8 SIRAI
+8 
-13 EKNKNMLVH
+13 MLIL
-22 RSLFFVFLVSQV
+22 RSLFLILSFSQF
-34 IFGQEKDLNLPDLG
+34 IFAQEKELNLPNLG
-48 DRVSGVISLEQ
+48 DRVSGIVSLEQ
-59 ERVLGQGF
+59 ERIIGQGF

-74 APLINDPIIQEY
+74 APLLNDPIIEEY
-86 TELLIYRLSETSQVK
+86 TELLLYRLSETSQVK
-101 DRKYTIVLIDEK
+101 DREYTIVLIDEK

-135 ENEAQLASVLSHELA
+135 GNEAQLASVLSHELA

-189 AFVAGPA
+189 AFIAGPA

-205 SRMFEREADRYGFN
+205 SRIFEREADRYGFN

-228 ASMGQMFEN
+228 AGMGQMFEN

-279 KNTVNFEFIKGRL
+279 KNTINFEFVKGRL
-292 KAKYNN
+292 KARYNMS
-298 LSPQA
+298 SPQA
-303 SARYFEKLYLDFP
+303 AARYFEKMYEDMP
-316 NNENKYA
+316 TNENKYA
-323 YIRALQ
+323 YITALQ
-329 ANGQTDIAL
+329 GNRQIDKAL
-338 DEINEIINKYPKNLI
+338 DEINEVLKKFPKNLI
-353 LNITKSEILLSGK
+353 LNITKSEILLSGQRLHE
-366 KFSDAQKNIDQ
+366 AQKNIDQ
-377 ILSISPGNYPASII
+377 VLHIAPGNYPASIV
-391 KSKILSA
+391 KSKILSS

-406 EILRDLLISN
+406 EILRDLLISR

-438 YHISRGE
+438 YHLSRGE
-445 YYMLIGDFDNA
+445 YYTLIGDFDNA
-456 LNQLRF
+456 LNQFQF
-462 ALNLSGNSF
+462 ALGLSGNSF
-471 QTAETIMTKIKL
+471 QTSETIMTKIKF
-483 ANERLGKRRGF
+483 AQERLAKRRGF

>member
-1 MKTINSV
+1 
-8 SIRAI
+8 
-13 EKNKNMLVH
+13 MLIH
-22 RSLFFVFLVSQV
+22 RFFFLLLLVTPP
-34 IFGQEKDLNLPDLG
+34 IFTQEKDLNLPNLG

-59 ERVLGQGF
+59 ERLLGQNF

-86 TELLIYRLSETSQVK
+86 TELLIYKLSETSQVK
-101 DRKYTIVLIDEK
+101 DRQFTIVLIDEK

-135 ENEAQLASVLSHELA
+135 GNEAQLASVLGHELA

-189 AFVAGPA
+189 AFIAGPA

-205 SRMFEREADRYGFN
+205 SRIFEREADRYGFN

-228 ASMGQMFEN
+228 AGMGQMFEN
-237 MAKVRKLA
+237 MAKVRKLS

-251 FLLTHPI
+251 FLLTHPV

-279 KNTVNFEFIKGRL
+279 KNTINFEFIKGRL
-292 KAKYNN
+292 KARYNS

-303 SARYFEKLYLDFP
+303 AVRYFAKAQIDDP
-316 NNENKYA
+316 TNENKYA
-323 YIRALQ
+323 FIKALQ
-329 ANGQTDIAL
+329 SNGQTEKAL
-338 DEINEIINKYPKNLI
+338 EILNEILKKYPKNLI
-353 LNITKSEILLSGK
+353 LNITKSEILLSG
-366 KFSDAQKNIDQ
+366 QKIIEARDNIEQ
-377 ILSISPGNYPASII
+377 VLNISPGNYPASIV
-391 KSKILSA
+391 KAKILSS

-406 EILRDLLISN
+406 EVLRDLLITK
-416 NRDPGLWIQLSEV
+416 NRDPNLWMELSEV

-438 YHISRGE
+438 YHLSRGE
-445 YYMLIGDFDNA
+445 YYTLIGDFDNA
-456 LNQLRF
+456 LNQFQF
-462 ALNLSGNSF
+462 ALSLSGNSF
-471 QTAETIMTKIKL
+471 QTSETIMTKIKL
-483 ANERLGKRRGF
+483 ARERLGRGRGF

>member
-1 MKTINSV
+1 MLIHRCFFLLLFITL
-8 SIRAI
+8 SIFA
-13 EKNKNMLVH
+13 
-22 RSLFFVFLVSQV
+22 
-34 IFGQEKDLNLPDLG
+34 QEKDLNLPNLG

-59 ERVLGQGF
+59 ERLLGQSF

-86 TELLIYRLSETSQVK
+86 TELLIYKLSETSQVK
-101 DRKYTIVLIDEK
+101 DRQFTIVLIDEK

-135 ENEAQLASVLSHELA
+135 ENEAQLASVLGHELA

-189 AFVAGPA
+189 AFIAGPA

-205 SRMFEREADRYGFN
+205 SRIFEREADRYGFN

-228 ASMGQMFEN
+228 AGMGQMFEN
-237 MAKVRKLA
+237 MAKVRKLS

-251 FLLTHPI
+251 FLLTHPV

-272 IEFTGGK
+272 IDFTGGK
-279 KNTVNFEFIKGRL
+279 KNTINFEFIKGRL
-292 KAKYNN
+292 KVKYNS

-303 SARYFEKLYLDFP
+303 AVRYFAKAQIDDP
-316 NNENKYA
+316 TNENKYA
-323 YIRALQ
+323 FMKALQ
-329 ANGQTDIAL
+329 SNGQTEKAL
-338 DEINEIINKYPKNLI
+338 EILNKILKKYPKNLI
-353 LNITKSEILLSGK
+353 LNITKSEILLSG
-366 KFSDAQKNIDQ
+366 QKIIEARDNIEQ
-377 ILSISPGNYPASII
+377 VLNISPGNYPASIV
-391 KSKILSA
+391 KAKILSS

-406 EILRDLLISN
+406 EVLRDLLITK
-416 NRDPGLWIQLSEV
+416 NRDPNLWMELSEV

-438 YHISRGE
+438 YHLSRGE
-445 YYMLIGDFDNA
+445 YYTLIGDFDNA
-456 LNQLRF
+456 LNQFQF
-462 ALNLSGNSF
+462 ALSLSGNSF
-471 QTAETIMTKIKL
+471 QTSETIMTKIKF
-483 ANERLGKRRGF
+483 AKERLGKRRNF

>member
-1 MKTINSV
+1 
-8 SIRAI
+8 
-13 EKNKNMLVH
+13 
-22 RSLFFVFLVSQV
+22 
-34 IFGQEKDLNLPDLG
+34 
-48 DRVSGVISLEQ
+48 
-59 ERVLGQGF
+59 
-67 LEQVYAQ
+67 VYAQ

-86 TELLIYRLSETSQVK
+86 TELLIYKLSETSQVK
-101 DRKYTIVLIDEK
+101 DRQFTIVLIDEK

-135 ENEAQLASVLSHELA
+135 GNEAQLASVLGHELA

-189 AFVAGPA
+189 AFIAGPA

-205 SRMFEREADRYGFN
+205 SRIFEREADRYGFN

-228 ASMGQMFEN
+228 AGMGQMFEN
-237 MAKVRKLA
+237 MAKVRKLS

-251 FLLTHPI
+251 FLLTHPV

-272 IEFTGGK
+272 IDFTGGK
-279 KNTVNFEFIKGRL
+279 KNTINFEFIKGRL
-292 KAKYNN
+292 KEKYNS

-303 SARYFEKLYLDFP
+303 AVRYFAKAQIDDP
-316 NNENKYA
+316 TNENKYA
-323 YIRALQ
+323 FIKALQ
-329 ANGQTDIAL
+329 SNGQTEKAL
-338 DEINEIINKYPKNLI
+338 EILNEILKKYPKNLI
-353 LNITKSEILLSGK
+353 LNITKSEILLSG
-366 KFSDAQKNIDQ
+366 QKIIEARDNIEQ
-377 ILSISPGNYPASII
+377 VLNISPGNYPASIV
-391 KSKILSA
+391 KAKILSS

-406 EILRDLLISN
+406 EVLRDLLITK
-416 NRDPGLWIQLSEV
+416 NRDPNLWMELSEV

-438 YHISRGE
+438 YHLSRGE
-445 YYMLIGDFDNA
+445 YYTLIGDFDNA
-456 LNQLRF
+456 LNQFQF
-462 ALNLSGNSF
+462 ALSLSGNSF
-471 QTAETIMTKIKL
+471 QTSETIMTKIKL
-483 ANERLGKRRGF
+483 ARERLGRGRGF